1 MHGRGGSVRIQEI
14 NGDEVK
20 VYSLP
25 EWKEEQKRREAA
37 REEVAAKLAKADV
50 RDEKRSAPK
59 KASVKPKVKIV
70 SNPSKGKEKPKAA
83 SKPAKAK

>member
-37 REEVAAKLAKADV
+37 REEVVAKLAKADAKK
-50 RDEKRSAPK
+50 ESAPK